1 MTIANTDPER
11 YRGLPDHWC
20 PTRAPVTFRDVL
32 NDQTPDVF
40 DRADVFA
47 KTSGARL
54 DEYLAA
60 VQLDLLPFFR
70 TVGSETG
77 PLAEVDGHK
86 VVMLGSN
93 NYLGLTTDP
102 RVKQAA
108 VDAVERFGTGC
119 TGSRLMN
126 GTLPLHAE
134 LEEEL
139 ADWLGAEA
147 CLVFTTGYAANLGLV
162 GTLVGEGDA
171 LFADMASHAS
181 LVDGGRLATGTVRYW
196 RHSSP
201 SSLRSR
207 LARWRAEGG
216 GGALVA
222 AEGVYSMEGDEA
234 PVAELLAACREFGAR
249 LLLDEAHSIGV
260 IGPQG
265 AGVAAAAGVM
275 PDLLMGTFSK
285 SLASCG
291 GFAAGPKA
299 VIEYLRRACRPFH
312 FTASGVP
319 AAVAAALTAVRLARA
334 EEWRRRAIRER
345 AAQLRR
351 GLEELG
357 YELGPDSGGAIV
369 AIHVGDDWS
378 AGRVWRALLDHG
390 VFVNCAIPPAV
401 PAGRAML
408 RASVMATHSDA
419 DIAAA
424 LDGFEAARAD

>member
-1 MTIANTDPER
+1 VAS
-11 YRGLPDHWC
+11 
-20 PTRAPVTFRDVL
+20 
-32 NDQTPDVF
+32 
-40 DRADVFA
+40 DVFA
-47 KTSGARL
+47 KTSGGRL

-60 VQLDLLPFFR
+60 VELNLLPFFH
-70 TVGSETG
+70 TVGTETG
-77 PLAEVDGHK
+77 PLAEVDGQK

-108 VDAVERFGTGC
+108 IAAVERFGTGC
-119 TGSRLMN
+119 TGSRMMN
-126 GTLPLHAE
+126 GTLPIHAE
-134 LEEEL
+134 LEAEL
-139 ADWLGAEA
+139 ADWMRTEA
-147 CLVFTTGYAANLGLV
+147 CLVFTTGYTANLGVVGSLV
-162 GTLVGEGDA
+162 AEGDA
-171 LFADMASHAS
+171 MFADMASHAS

-207 LARWRAEGG
+207 LARWRDEGG

-234 PVAELLAACREFGAR
+234 PVAELLEVCREFDAR
-249 LLLDEAHSIGV
+249 LLIDEAHSVGV
-260 IGPQG
+260 IGPEG
-265 AGVAAAAGVM
+265 AGVAAAAGVA
-275 PDLLMGTFSK
+275 PDLIMGTFSK

-291 GFAAGPKA
+291 GFVAGPSA
-299 VIEYLRRACRPFH
+299 VIEYLRRTCRAFH

-334 EEWRRRAIRER
+334 EEWRRETLRER
-345 AAQLRR
+345 SAQLRR

-357 YELGPDSGGAIV
+357 YQLGPDSGGAIV
-369 AIHVGDDWS
+369 SIHVGDDWS
-378 AGRVWRALLDHG
+378 AGRLWRALLDHG
-390 VFVNCAIPPAV
+390 VFVNCAVPPAV
-401 PAGRAML
+401 QAGRALL

-424 LDGFEAARAD
+424 LDAFEAVRT